1 MNSLVFVSH
10 HCECRHTA
18 ILAGLLLSMLICG
31 SAICQEGKN
40 DLQVVAKLADL
51 AIKSGNAGRGALI
64 YASPTSACLS
74 CHMIGQNGASVGPE
88 LSQLATKQTPAQIIE
103 SVLWPRRIVADEYKA
118 IAIVTTEGKIIQG
131 YRVRETTQE
140 VEIRDSVS
148 GATSTFAVDD
158 IEDIQEVGT
167 LMPEGLLA
175 AMSEQD
181 KLDLIA
187 FLIDLGKHQAISLES
202 IDSLLSH
209 SHGHHPATF
218 DMPREPL
225 DPSAWPS
232 WQANVNRDRI
242 YDFYGKQARHFR
254 DVNPRP
260 NLLAEYPGLDGGSY
274 GHWGN
279 QSETTWA
286 DDSWNETNLG
296 SLMSGV
302 FRGPGVSVA
311 RAVCVR
317 LGDDL
322 SVCFDP
328 DTLTYPRVWSGK
340 FLKFSD
346 VRYGFMNGLNQD
358 GPTVEMPDVELPYD
372 SKSPRKYLGFYRSG
386 DRVIFSYRVNEQE
399 YLDAPTLVDGKFVR
413 VVARRDEHPDRDLLG
428 RATPQWLDEFF
439 VRGQLGTGS
448 PYAVDTIPLPTENP
462 WKANL
467 FCGGHDFLSDG
478 SAIVCTMQGDVW
490 RASGINDELS
500 EIRWRRIASGLHQP
514 LGMVIH
520 DDQIYV
526 MGRDQL
532 TRLHDKN
539 GDGEIDFYECFSQ
552 SLETSQSGHDFTC
565 GLWRDAEG
573 RFVTVSGKQ
582 GVMRIAADGQSA
594 EVLATGLRNSDG
606 LGLLPDGTITLPSSE
621 GDWMPASMVGAIRPN
636 GPVLNRLPG
645 ASPDTRGLPFFGR
658 PGGTLA
664 QPPEVPMLYL
674 PRGVD
679 NSSGGQ
685 VHVSS
690 DKWGPLQNQLI
701 HLSFGAGSAFLLLR
715 DEFDG
720 WIQAAAV
727 PIAGE
732 FASGVH
738 RGKFNPVDGQLYVSG
753 MNGWGTYT
761 TQPGC
766 FQRVRYTG
774 ESAQLPTG
782 FHVHSNGIVITFAQ
796 PLTKEIAENAANHFA
811 QAWNYRYSGA
821 YGSAEYSRRQLGL
834 RGHDV
839 LAIRSATVLD
849 DQHRVFLEIP
859 DLQPTNQL
867 HLLVKST
874 ADVEHDLFMTVHR
887 MDAPFEHFPGYHKYD
902 KVVLPHPLLTDLAK
916 PIATKRNPYG
926 KAIPSAR
933 PITIAADKNLTF
945 DQPEIRVTVGEPI
958 RLTFNNPDAVPHNWA
973 LIKPGQLRHFGE
985 LTNKLIQD
993 PNAAANH
1000 YLPQTEDVLAYT
1012 DVVEPYATFTIYF
1025 NAPKEP
1031 GRYPYLCTFPGH
1043 WMVMN
1048 GVLIVE

>member
-1 MNSLVFVSH
+1 MIRLLNLVWRQSI
-10 HCECRHTA
+10 A
-18 ILAGLLLSMLICG
+18 LAALLLSLMACAPATRADDAYDPQR
-31 SAICQEGKN
+31 SAR
-40 DLQVVAKLADL
+40 LADL
-51 AIKSGNAGRGALI
+51 AIKSGNAGRGALV

-74 CHMIGQNGASVGPE
+74 CHKIGEHGASVGPD
-88 LSQLATKQTPAQIIE
+88 LSQVGAKQTPQQIIE
-103 SVLWPRRIVADEYKA
+103 SVLWPKRLVAEEFKA

-131 YRVRETTQE
+131 YRVRETAQE
-140 VEIRDSVS
+140 LEIRDSAA
-148 GATSTFAVDD
+148 GTTTTFANDAID
-158 IEDIQEVGT
+158 DIQEVGT

-187 FLIDLGKHQAISLES
+187 FLIDLGKHQAISPES
-202 IDSLLSH
+202 IDSLLAH

-225 DPSAWPS
+225 DKSAWPS

-254 DVNPRP
+254 DVTPQP
-260 NLLAEYPGLDGGSY
+260 SLLAEYPGLDGGNY

-286 DDSWNETNLG
+286 DGSWNETDLG

-302 FRGPGVSVA
+302 FRGPGVNVA

-328 DTLTYPRVWSGK
+328 DSLTYPRVWSGN
-340 FLKFSD
+340 FVTFSD
-346 VRYGFMNGLNQD
+346 VRYGFMNGLSQD
-358 GPTVEMPDVELPYD
+358 GPTVDTPDIELPYD
-372 SKSPRKYLGFYRSG
+372 SKLPRKYLGFYRSG
-386 DRVIFSYRVNEQE
+386 DRVIFSYRVGDQE
-399 YLDAPTLVDGKFVR
+399 YLDAPSRVDGKFVR
-413 VVARRDEHPDRDLLG
+413 VVTRRDEHPDRDVLAG
-428 RATPQWLDEFF
+428 AVPQWTDEFV
-439 VRGQLGTGS
+439 VRGQLGSGS
-448 PYAVDTIPLPTENP
+448 PYAVDTIPLPIDNP

-478 SAIVCTMQGDVW
+478 SAVVCTMQGDVW
-490 RASGINDELS
+490 RATGISDHLS
-500 EIRWRRIASGLHQP
+500 EVRWRRIASGLHQS
-514 LGMVIH
+514 LGLVIH
-520 DDQIYV
+520 DDQIFV
-526 MGRDQL
+526 IGRDQL
-532 TRLHDKN
+532 TRLHDTN
-539 GDGEIDFYECFSQ
+539 GDAEIDFYECFSQ
-552 SLETSQSGHDFTC
+552 TLETSQSGHDYTC
-565 GLWRDAEG
+565 GLWRDNEG

-621 GDWMPASMVGAIRPN
+621 GDWMPASMVAAIRPN

-645 ASPDTRGLPFFGR
+645 VSPDTRGLPFFGR

-690 DKWGPLQNQLI
+690 DRWGPLQNQLI
-701 HLSFGAGSAFLLLR
+701 HLSFGAGAAFLLLR

-720 WIQAAAV
+720 GIQAAAV

-738 RGKFNPVDGQLYVSG
+738 RGRFHPIDGQLYVSG

-761 TQPGC
+761 TEPGC
-766 FQRVRYTG
+766 FQRVRYAG

-782 FHVHSNGIVITFAQ
+782 FHVHSNGIVMTFAQ
-796 PLTKEIAENAANHFA
+796 PLVKEVAEKTSNHFA

-821 YGSAEYSRRQLGL
+821 YGSAEYSTRQLGL

-859 DLQPTNQL
+859 EIQPTNQL
-867 HLLVKST
+867 HLLVKS
-874 ADVEHDLFMTVHR
+874 AEDVEHDLFMTVHR
-887 MDAPFEHFPGYHKYD
+887 MDAPFEDFPGFKRYD
-902 KVVLPHPLLTDLAK
+902 KVLLPHPLLTDLAK
-916 PIATKRNPYG
+916 PIATKRNPHA
-926 KAIPSAR
+926 KALPNAR

-945 DQPEIRVTVGEPI
+945 DQAEIRVTAGEPI

-973 LIKPGQLRHFGE
+973 LIKPGQLRQFGD

-1000 YLPQTEDVLAYT
+1000 YLPQTGDVLAYT

-1025 NAPKEP
+1025 NAPKTP

-1048 GVLIVE
+1048 GSLIVE